1 MNDFDRPN
9 GCLDS
14 HKRDQSRRGLS
25 MWESIASATW
35 PKDCLASTG
44 IAPEQSVISTAHRF
58 HRRPARR
65 AAQTSSATSPDPRH
79 DRVIDM

>member
-1 MNDFDRPN
+1 MNDFDREN

-14 HKRDQSRRGLS
+14 HKRDQGRRAPS

-35 PKDCLASTG
+35 SKDCLASTR
-44 IAPEQSVISTAHRF
+44 IAPEQSVISTAHRI
-58 HRRPARR
+58 HRRPACRT
-65 AAQTSSATSPDPRH
+65 AQTSSATSPDPRH